1 MTEESD
7 EKGEKALDKAEN
19 ALPLGGFIFTS
30 EEWPV
35 EGRKLLTFGERMVE
49 GKAWRRGV
57 WDGEE
62 EQFGIC
68 RD

>member
-19 ALPLGGFIFTS
+19 TVPLGGFIFTS

-35 EGRKLLTFGERMVE
+35 EGRKLLTFGERMVGGE
-49 GKAWRRGV
+49 GLAQGCLGR
-57 WDGEE
+57 
-62 EQFGIC
+62 
-68 RD
+68 